1 MMEKPLISVII
12 TVYNVERYLRRCL
25 DSAVNQIYQN
35 LDIILVDDGSQDES
49 GTICDE
55 YAVKDNRIRVFHIPN
70 GGVAHALNTGISEAK
85 GEYIGILDCDDW
97 LDNNF
102 FMELMEACQKYQAD
116 ISMCGYYEAYEKEGG
131 YELKEEDISL
141 RPGNIAKDEA
151 VEKIIYDKEIHS
163 YAWNKLYK
171 KELFDGLMFPE
182 DRGYEDVAI
191 LYKLFL
197 KADNIAIVNRPLY
210 YYYMR
215 EGSILHSRDISLS
228 MDQYHIY
235 KEQLEVLKNSSP
247 ELYCFMVKRNR
258 DFAVSTF
265 CYYLKSYRNK
275 IDFSKEIK
283 ELKADVKNYNSI
295 LKKEK
300 GDNEVD
306 FKMKVRMLLLQ
317 IIR

>member
-1 MMEKPLISVII
+1 MEKLLISVII
-12 TVYNVERYLRRCL
+12 PVYNVEKYIDKCVESVVRQTYK
-25 DSAVNQIYQN
+25 N
-35 LDIILVDDGSQDES
+35 LEIWLVDDGSTDSSGVYCQKWVEKDERINVIHQKNRGLSAARNIAIDKCS
-49 GTICDE
+49 GEWLAFVD
-55 YAVKDNRIRVFHIPN
+55 
-70 GGVAHALNTGISEAK
+70 S
-85 GEYIGILDCDDW
+85 DDW

-116 ISMCGYYEAYEKEGG
+116 ISMCGYYEVYEKEGG
-131 YELKEEDISL
+131 YELKEEDTSL
-141 RPGNIAKDEA
+141 RPGNIAKNEA

-182 DRGYEDVAI
+182 GRGYEDVAI

-197 KADNIAIVNRPLY
+197 KADNIAIVDKPLY

-247 ELYCFMVKRNR
+247 ELYRFMVKRNR

-275 IDFSKEIK
+275 IDFSEEIK
-283 ELKADVKNYNSI
+283 ELKTDVKNYNSI

-300 GDNEVD
+300 GDNEAD
-306 FKMKVRMLLLQ
+306 CKMKVRMLFLR
-317 IIR
+317 IIK